1 MCIVYRDLD
10 LCKKCGHQI
19 YSREAETPCGSDK
32 WGCNKHLL
40 VSTLKVD
47 ESQCPKCEEERKK
60 KEKEK
65 EEEEED
71 S

>member
-19 YSREAETPCGSDK
+19 CSREAEALCGSDK
-32 WGCNKHLL
+32 WGCHKHLL

-65 EEEEED
+65 DEKED